1 MKVFEIWRVTKCL
14 NKKLEKREFLG
25 FSIRLFG
32 KKALTNQS
40 ITRKICECDT
50 FFTINVDEDN
60 KMTLEGFKR
69 VLFLIAIKYHRK
81 PFPKQIK
88 SLDYLVNPT
97 GYVPSLKRMTM

>member
-1 MKVFEIWRVTKCL
+1 M
-14 NKKLEKREFLG
+14 
-25 FSIRLFG
+25 
-32 KKALTNQS
+32 
-40 ITRKICECDT
+40 
-50 FFTINVDEDN
+50 NVDEDS